1 MNIQLQKFIRETIEP
16 LNNIQQPEYYLDDFY
31 AMDYNDEVDENSAL
45 QYIQSV
51 INQVKNLKFPITVY
65 RGINTKRQTERGY
78 ENSSWSLDKKVAQ
91 GFGDKLLIGII
102 PRKDVIDLEQTIRTR
117 VMNPGE
123 NEIYIPNSEG
133 VIIKQD

>member
-51 INQVKNLKFPITVY
+51 INQVKNLKFPH
-65 RGINTKRQTERGY
+65 
-78 ENSSWSLDKKVAQ
+78 
-91 GFGDKLLIGII
+91 LLIY
-102 PRKDVIDLEQTIRTR
+102 L
-117 VMNPGE
+117 
-123 NEIYIPNSEG
+123 
-133 VIIKQD
+133 